1 MQGTSSL
8 QSILVAAFMVMAVLG
23 AWALPQFFRKFISNN
38 TIKSAHAIRH
48 AYYQLDIRQLERIR
62 TLLGLSVAK
71 AALDYLAQQI
81 QDIAADPVSVLVGE
95 MSLQIVV
102 SQDAD
107 APRDQAIDTILAALP
122 KNMTVAGITLALSVK
137 ARLLFDTVSDSGS
150 PAERAHLTSG
160 FLQSHDGEQV
170 RRNIA
175 LIKDFSDALERGKLT
190 LAYQPKLD
198 VRSNTIQSVEA
209 LLRWTRDD
217 GSETNIADLIAL
229 LEDAGSIG
237 PLTFWALRQAIC
249 DTTAMHQAGYNICT
263 YVNVSGSLLS
273 SPDLAE
279 SIIAAIG
286 NHADKVGIEIT
297 ETSVIADPDQAL
309 RSLEAISAAGIPIAI
324 DDFGAGVCSLEY
336 LQRLPAN
343 ELKIDRNF
351 IGSLSTSH
359 RNPLIVKATID
370 LAHALEMKVIAE
382 GVEDQL
388 SMALLRVMG
397 CDMVQGYLIARP
409 IPLAELLT
417 FLDKRAAAGAD
428 GEIGGTATLYAKA
441 TLARSRQQG

>member
-1 MQGTSSL
+1 ML
-8 QSILVAAFMVMAVLG
+8 Q
-23 AWALPQFFRKFISNN
+23 FIKKTRLNKN
-38 TIKSAHAIRH
+38 IKPEDGLRH
-48 AYYQLDIRQLERIR
+48 AYYQIDIRQLERIR

-81 QDIAADPVSVLVGE
+81 HEVAASPVSVLVGE
-95 MSLQIVV
+95 MSLQLVV

-107 APRDQAIDTILAALP
+107 APIDQAIDAILAALP
-122 KNMTVAGITLALSVK
+122 QSITVSGMTLAVTVK
-137 ARLLFDTVSDSGS
+137 ARLLFDTVNDANS
-150 PAERAHLTSG
+150 PTERAHLTSG
-160 FLQSHDGEQV
+160 FLQSHDGVQV

-175 LIKDFSDALERGKLT
+175 LLKDFSEALERGKLT

-198 VRSNTIQSVEA
+198 LRSDTIPSVEA

-229 LEDAGSIG
+229 LEDTGSIG
-237 PLTFWALRQAIC
+237 PLTFWALRRAIC
-249 DTTAMHQAGYNICT
+249 DTTAMHEAGYKIRT

-297 ETSVIADPDQAL
+297 ETAVIADPDQAL
-309 RSLEAISAAGIPIAI
+309 RSLESISAAGISVAI

-409 IPLAELLT
+409 IPLADLLKFLEKHGSADIT
-417 FLDKRAAAGAD
+417 FAKPALNFKASAKR
-428 GEIGGTATLYAKA
+428 
-441 TLARSRQQG
+441 